1 MSNTSPVNKV
11 ISTAPLRNVQ
21 LMLKLADTLIN
32 RNVNLPGLGVFS
44 GPSGYGKTI
53 AANNVRNTR
62 RAHLIEVRSYW
73 TQKAFAEGLL
83 NALHV
88 HSTKGTIATMISQ
101 ATRILGD
108 EPDRLLIVDEA
119 DKLIGKGMID
129 IIRDIYE
136 EAQIPIIMVGEEVL
150 PQMLEA
156 HERTH
161 NRVLSWVLAEL
172 CDRRDASNLAKLF
185 CEGIGVHDDLLEE
198 IITQTGGIARR
209 VVTTLNQVNEQAR
222 NQGLEQ
228 ITKALFDGPYF
239 TGRAATRHQRRA
251 K

>member
-1 MSNTSPVNKV
+1 
-11 ISTAPLRNVQ
+11 
-21 LMLKLADTLIN
+21 
-32 RNVNLPGLGVFS
+32 LPGLGVFS
-44 GPSGYGKTI
+44 GFSGYGKTV
-53 AANNVRNTR
+53 AANYVRNAK

-88 HSTKGTIATMISQ
+88 SSPKGTIAQMISK

-108 EPDRLLIVDEA
+108 EPDRLLLVDEA

-129 IIRDIYE
+129 IVRDIYE
-136 EAQIPIIMVGEEVL
+136 DAQIPIIMVGEEVL
-150 PQMLEA
+150 PQLLQA

-161 NRVLSWVLAEL
+161 NRVLSWVLAEP
-172 CDRRDASNLAKLF
+172 CDTTDARSLAKLF
-185 CEGIGVHDDLLEE
+185 CPKIKVEDDLLEE
-198 IITQTGGIARR
+198 IIAQTQGVARR

-222 NQGLEQ
+222 NQGVLE
-228 ITKALFDGPYF
+228 ISKENFEGPYF
-239 TGRAATRHQRRA
+239 TGRAPTRHGRQRAARS